1 MKYLIAILFFICFSQ
16 ATAETIK
23 IPKNNKI
30 LFDIIRKNKTI
41 GSHIINFKKEN
52 GILNVDIK
60 VDIKVKLGFITLYK
74 YSHENNENWEKSELI
89 SISTK
94 SLTNSKKK
102 YIVNGEQKNDKFE
115 FYGIDGRNIVERNVV
130 PISYWNVNLL
140 KRKNFL
146 DTQKGI
152 IREFTLSQLDSE
164 KIIFD
169 NNEVE
174 CIKYEIKI
182 ITKHSSDEKPFP
194 IIYVW
199 YDNNG
204 ELMKLFFNSPEDNSK
219 IDYVRIK

>member
-1 MKYLIAILFFICFSQ
+1 MS
-16 ATAETIK
+16 TT
-23 IPKNNKI
+23 N
-30 LFDIIRKNKTI
+30 T
-41 GSHIINFKKEN
+41 
-52 GILNVDIK
+52 NVDIK

-115 FYGIDGRNIVERNVV
+115 FYGIDGRNIVERNIV